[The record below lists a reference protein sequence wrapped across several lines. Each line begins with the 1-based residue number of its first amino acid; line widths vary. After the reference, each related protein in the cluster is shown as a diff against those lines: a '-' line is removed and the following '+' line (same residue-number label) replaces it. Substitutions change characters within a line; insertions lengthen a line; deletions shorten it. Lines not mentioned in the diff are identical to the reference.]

1 MHVCSFVV
9 LSLHVFGVCGGVLWG
24 LAHRDTKRIVFSFG
38 LFLVRTLANIFWAVY
53 FDQGFFEVFRK
64 L

>member
-1 MHVCSFVV
+1 MCVEE
-9 LSLHVFGVCGGVLWG
+9 GGGGVLWG
-24 LAHRDTKRIVFSFG
+24 LAHRDTKSNVFSFG

>member
-1 MHVCSFVV
+1 MCVWTGGGGGGGGGGS
-9 LSLHVFGVCGGVLWG
+9 GVLVTGTPKG
-24 LAHRDTKRIVFSFG
+24 LFSVLG
-38 LFLVRTLANIFWAVY
+38 LFLVRTLANIFGVVY